1 MDTESEQS
9 VTLTLPFPFGNEQV
23 FRYQALEDIIEV
35 LIRNPF
41 RSFTVSQLRDLTD
54 SGSKTTT
61 NAIAL
66 LEQLGLVDV
75 EPAGR
80 SKQISLDRERVS
92 IPDDPLFAIPQDD
105 FRPPVRAVLERAPV
119 AIPSFSA
126 LVLFGSVA
134 RGEADRRSDID
145 LWILVEETDDLLQAR
160 RAATELATDLSE
172 RRFHG
177 EASER
182 DRGDRYAFEVLVES
196 VETAQN
202 YDEELVDILTT
213 GIVLEDSE
221 ALQRVK
227 DAVLNGRQEARGDV

>member
-1 MDTESEQS
+1 MNTESEQR
-9 VTLTLPFPFGNEQV
+9 VTLTVPFPFGDKQV

-66 LEQLGLVDV
+66 LEQLDLVDI
-75 EPAGR
+75 EPVGR
-80 SKQISLDRERVS
+80 SKQVSLNRERAS
-92 IPDDPLFAIPQDD
+92 IPDNPLFAIPQDE
-105 FRPPVRAVLERAPV
+105 FRPPVRAVLERAPEV
-119 AIPSFSA
+119 IPSFSA

-145 LWILVEETDDLLQAR
+145 LWVLVKDTDDLLQAR
-160 RAATELATDLSE
+160 RAATELAANLSD

-177 EASER
+177 RAGER
-182 DRGDRYAFEVLVES
+182 ERGDRYGFEVLVES
-196 VETAQN
+196 VETAESH
-202 YDEELVDILTT
+202 DEKLVDILAT

-221 ALQRVK
+221 ALQRVT
-227 DAVLNGRQEARGDV
+227 DAVLNGRQAAPSDV